1 MALVKARNITIM
13 YIIIFIE
20 WLDLKNNKNAIHFNP
35 DMHGNVSPRPEPI
48 AMENDPGSA
57 GPVAVVRLRSEA
69 VVRPWTG
76 YAARVTR
83 RN

>member
-1 MALVKARNITIM
+1 MRSTK
-13 YIIIFIE
+13 
-20 WLDLKNNKNAIHFNP
+20 P
-35 DMHGNVSPRPEPI
+35 DMQSLSPRPEPI

-69 VVRPWTG
+69 DVRPWAG